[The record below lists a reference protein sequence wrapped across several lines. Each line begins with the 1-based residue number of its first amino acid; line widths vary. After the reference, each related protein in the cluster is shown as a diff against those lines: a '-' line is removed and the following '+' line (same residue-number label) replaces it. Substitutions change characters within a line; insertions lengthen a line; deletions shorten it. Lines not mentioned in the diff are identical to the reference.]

1 MRVYISNREIEEI
14 AEGLVETV
22 FGKIPQTRVD
32 IDAVARF
39 LGLNVLYVPIAE
51 ADADKIGFVSDGRTP
66 LTVLEN
72 GERCRVIYPQNTIVL
87 DRFLLRKDEECR
99 RRFTLAHEIGHVL
112 LNRADPMHAAACYN
126 RVYDTER
133 EYKISELR
141 ERLSLGEVQAN
152 AMGANLLMIR
162 SLLTNAVRR
171 HFRRKRI
178 PVYGDQVFLPEMKPA
193 LQNMSEEIGVSHTA
207 MIIQLK
213 KYDLLERRDISEYFE
228 KTGQGGR
235 RC

>member
-1 MRVYISNREIEEI
+1 MYISNREIEEI
-14 AEGLVETV
+14 AEGLVKTV
-22 FGKIPQTRVD
+22 FGKIPQTMVD

-39 LGLNVLYVPIAE
+39 LGLNVIYVPIAE
-51 ADADKIGFVSDGRTP
+51 ADTDKIGFLSDGRTP

-72 GERCRVIYPQNTIVL
+72 GERRRVIYPQNTIVL
-87 DRFLLRKDEECR
+87 DRFLLRKDEEYR

-133 EYKISELR
+133 EYNISELK

-152 AMGANLLMIR
+152 AMGANILMTR
-162 SLLTNAVRR
+162 GLLTNAVRR
-171 HFRRKRI
+171 HFRRRTI
-178 PVYGDQVFLPEMKPA
+178 PVYGDEVFLPEMKPS
-193 LQNMSEEIGVSHTA
+193 LQKMSEEIGVSHTA

-213 KYDLLERRDISEYFE
+213 KYDLLERRDITEYFE
-228 KTGQGGR
+228 RTNERGQR
-235 RC
+235 